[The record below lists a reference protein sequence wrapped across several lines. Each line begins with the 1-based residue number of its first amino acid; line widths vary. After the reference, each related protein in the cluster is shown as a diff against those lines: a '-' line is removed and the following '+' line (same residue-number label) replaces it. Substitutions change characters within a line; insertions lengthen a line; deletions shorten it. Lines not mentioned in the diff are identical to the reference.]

1 VVVGVLEGLARDGNI
16 DEKVAA
22 EAARKYKIDDVLA
35 APEQTSD
42 PGVA

>member
-1 VVVGVLEGLARDGNI
+1 LARDGDI
-16 DEKVAA
+16 DPSVAVAA
-22 EAARKYKIDDVLA
+22 AREYRIDDVMA

>member
-1 VVVGVLEGLARDGNI
+1 VLEGLARDGNI
-16 DEKVAA
+16 DESLAF
-22 EAARKYKIDDVLA
+22 EAARRYKIDDVMA

>member
-1 VVVGVLEGLARDGNI
+1 VLEGLARDGNL
-16 DEKVAA
+16 DQSVAVD
-22 EAARKYKIDDVLA
+22 AARKYQIDDVMA